1 MNKTKERYH
10 SLLTYTF
17 SLVNILLQIRIFQF
31 KRTSVET
38 HLWSCGRAAQRS
50 FGAQI
55 GLPGAGRHHL
65 KCLNL
70 RHGHTLLVRGGGG
83 LLAPFVCN
91 LYASFLDCM
100 YSLWIQGTQRQQAAA
115 IIIISSSSSSS
126 VVFLRRPLPFFIL
139 PFLLLE
145 EEEEASS

>member
-38 HLWSCGRAAQRS
+38 HFWSWGGGAQRS
-50 FGAQI
+50 FRAQI
-55 GLPGAGRHHL
+55 GLPDAGRLHL

-83 LLAPFVCN
+83 LLAPFVCKLLR
-91 LYASFLDCM
+91 LYVLPLNSRD
-100 YSLWIQGTQRQQAAA
+100 SKAAKLLQ
-115 IIIISSSSSSS
+115 SSSSSPPRRHPSSS
-126 VVFLRRPLPFFIL
+126 VVRCRFCFAIHVAGGRRRRSIIKMGM
-139 PFLLLE
+139 
-145 EEEEASS
+145 